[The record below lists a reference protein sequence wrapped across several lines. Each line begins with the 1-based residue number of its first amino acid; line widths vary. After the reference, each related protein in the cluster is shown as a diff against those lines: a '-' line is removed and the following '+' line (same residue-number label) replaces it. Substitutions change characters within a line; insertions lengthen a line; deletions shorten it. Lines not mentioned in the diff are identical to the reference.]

1 MSRTAIAALVR
12 PADVSSWHE
21 PETSSDV
28 RLESAFRG
36 KAEDMG
42 SRRVFRLLT
51 HSGRG
56 SLPGIATLLT
66 IRQRLLQIMTMTG
79 VPVSHG
85 LRSNP
90 LNLSG

>member
-1 MSRTAIAALVR
+1 LLRSSLDCSNASVPASEPSRLHV
-12 PADVSSWHE
+12 
-21 PETSSDV
+21 
-28 RLESAFRG
+28 
-36 KAEDMG
+36 
-42 SRRVFRLLT
+42 
-51 HSGRG
+51 
-56 SLPGIATLLT
+56 LPGIATLLT